1 MGHVHQTPLGID
13 KGPGNDDEQWMRICV
28 QEQYLQ
34 HQAIV
39 VLLNHRDILWTI
51 ILCCQCGHGK
61 GNALTWIMNN
71 DTVV

>member
-51 ILCCQCGHGK
+51 ILCWAMWTWQMRCP
-61 GNALTWIMNN
+61 AL
-71 DTVV
+71 DHEQ